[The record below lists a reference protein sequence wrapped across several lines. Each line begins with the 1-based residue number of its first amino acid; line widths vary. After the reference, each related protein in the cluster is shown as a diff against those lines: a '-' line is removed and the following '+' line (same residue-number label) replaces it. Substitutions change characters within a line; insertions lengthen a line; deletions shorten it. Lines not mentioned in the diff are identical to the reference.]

1 MDNTEQSGT
10 SATLFYDGQCP
21 LCMRE
26 MEKLRPLKSKDLC
39 LQDIHQVDDN
49 EALPDRDVLLRNLHL
64 QTASGEF
71 LIGLDANIAAWQGT
85 SYGAMLRWLRWPLIR
100 PIADMGYRWWAKWR
114 YQRLYGGNAGDKLK

>member
-1 MDNTEQSGT
+1 
-10 SATLFYDGQCP
+10 
-21 LCMRE
+21 MRE

-39 LQDIHQVDDN
+39 LQDIHQIDDN

-100 PIADMGYRWWAKWR
+100 PVADIGYRWWARWR
-114 YQRLYGGNAGDKLK
+114 YQRLYGRDSRNEIT